1 MRTLL
6 ARLVLVCATIP
17 AVGVDAEAEAILM
30 DGSGSEA
37 SLGLERRL
45 VRQLRSCVLPLMWN
59 DDELEGDLVV
69 NVRVEPDGSVRVVNA
84 HGGNRAMRNAVNR
97 RLNGAHLV

>member
-6 ARLVLVCATIP
+6 ARLVLVCASIP
-17 AVGVDAEAEAILM
+17 AVGVDAEAEALVL
-30 DGSGSEA
+30 DSSSPETT
-37 SLGLERRL
+37 LGLERHL
-45 VRQLRSCVLPLMWN
+45 ARQLKSCVLPLMWN
-59 DDELEGDLVV
+59 DEELEGDLVV

-97 RLNGAHLV
+97 KLNGSHVV